1 MRPMTEFFAATCLK
15 TKFVFQPKYLPVDSC
30 PTQIGYISVANLT
43 YNAIRTEAYDV
54 HTHQMCV
61 NEQ

>member
-1 MRPMTEFFAATCLK
+1 MTEFFAAAGPE
-15 TKFVFQPKYLPVDSC
+15 TKFVLQPKYLQVDSYL
-30 PTQIGYISVANLT
+30 TQIGYISVANLT